1 MTARAVHRDGAGGAF
16 PARLLAGA
24 LLGLAVVLYL
34 CEFGL
39 NLHVSTGI
47 PYWDDWGYFFG
58 EAQGVQQPLTLH
70 SLLAKDSDHVAPLFK
85 LLTHAL
91 WRVIGVDFVGFRL
104 LGWIVYGAMLA
115 LYAALLLRVCVRSA
129 AEAVPVAAA
138 GLLLVSTANAEYFY
152 YQAMGLAQPFIFLCL
167 FGFLYAMAA
176 RRWWLAG
183 LLLLG
188 YGGTGVFGSSYLL
201 GSAGAALLGAL
212 AAGRLTPRALL
223 ADPRVRVAV
232 LGGVALTLLMFA
244 LTFIGSYANHTE
256 QALVWPWEKDFWFF
270 VLGAFAAAAGVP
282 ADAPTDVVAPYARLA
297 VGAAL
302 FLAFAVPALLLPLL
316 RRGDDDDDDGD
327 EDGDGGAAPAFV
339 LSALLAGSILL
350 TLATAVGR
358 SHLCGDG
365 GVVIMGCGAS
375 PRYAFP
381 VVLALPALMAAWMR
395 LLPAPALRLAA
406 GAALA
411 VAILGLHLLGLH
423 PLDPHSPD
431 RRLEPSLARWD
442 FSRLNQVAAARDH
455 AAATCLAVWLQD
467 GDEDRPLYCP
477 TVSPRNIA
485 PYLAVAR
492 RMDAAFARPL
502 MEGTAGERATR
513 ELRRRVMAATLEG
526 ATLRTEPPLTP
537 DAARLTGW
545 ADSVMFLKYGTP
557 VITGWAADL
566 GRREPAALVAAVAG
580 GRVVGIAL
588 PGRLRPD
595 VAAALGAP
603 GFAAAGFAVPVPA
616 GRFEGT
622 AVRVFALSAD
632 GAVTELQPPG
642 GVTVPATAPGGG

>member
-1 MTARAVHRDGAGGAF
+1 MTVRAAAGAF
-16 PARLLAGA
+16 PARWAAGG
-24 LLGLAVVLYL
+24 LLGLAAVLYL
-34 CEFGL
+34 WAFGL
-39 NLHVSTGI
+39 NLHASTGI

-70 SLLAKDSDHVAPLFK
+70 SLLAKDSDHVAPMFK

-138 GLLLVSTANAEYFY
+138 GLLLVSTANAEYFH

-212 AAGRLTPRALL
+212 AAGRRSPRALL

-244 LTFIGSYANHTE
+244 LTFVGSYANHTE

-282 ADAPTDVVAPYARLA
+282 ADAVTPYARLA

-302 FLAFAVPALLLPLL
+302 LLAFAVPALLLPLL
-316 RRGDDDDDDGD
+316 RRSE
-327 EDGDGGAAPAFV
+327 EDAPGAFA

-375 PRYAFP
+375 PRYVFP
-381 VVLALPALMAAWMR
+381 VVLALPALVAAWMR
-395 LLPAPALRLAA
+395 LLPVPALRIAA

-411 VAILGLHLLGLH
+411 MAVLGLHLL
-423 PLDPHSPD
+423 D

-442 FSRLNQVAAARDH
+442 FSPLNREAAARD
-455 AAATCLAVWLQD
+455 AAAAACLAVWLRD

-477 TVSPRNIA
+477 GISPRNIA

-492 RMDAAFARPL
+492 RMDAAFVRPL
-502 MEGTAGERATR
+502 LAGTVGEALSRD
-513 ELRRRVMAATLEG
+513 LRRRVASATPEG
-526 ATLRTEPPLTP
+526 EELRADPPLVRD
-537 DAARLTGW
+537 DARMAGW
-545 ADSVMFLKYGTP
+545 VDNVTFLKYGTP
-557 VITGWAADL
+557 VVIGWAAD
-566 GRREPAALVAAVAG
+566 RARKEPAALVAVAVDD
-580 GRVVGIAL
+580 RVVGIAL
-588 PGRLRPD
+588 TGGLRPD
-595 VAAALGAP
+595 VAAALGEP
-603 GFAAAGFAVPVPA
+603 GFAAAGFAVPIPA
-616 GRFEGT
+616 GRFEGS
-622 AVRVFALSAD
+622 AVRVFALSLD
-632 GAVTELQPPG
+632 GAVAELRRPG
-642 GVTVPATAPGGG
+642 GVTIPATVARSD

>member
-1 MTARAVHRDGAGGAF
+1 MTARAAAGAF
-16 PARLLAGA
+16 PARLLAGG
-24 LLGLAVVLYL
+24 LLGLAAVLYL
-34 CEFGL
+34 WAFGL
-39 NLHVSTGI
+39 NLHASTGI

-70 SLLAKDSDHVAPLFK
+70 SLFAKDSDHVAPMFK

-129 AEAVPVAAA
+129 AEAVPVAAV
-138 GLLLVSTANAEYFY
+138 GLLLVSTANAEYFH

-176 RRWWLAG
+176 RRWWAAG

-212 AAGRLTPRALL
+212 AAGRHDARALL

-244 LTFIGSYANHTE
+244 LTFVGSYANHTE

-270 VLGAFAAAAGVP
+270 VLGAFSAAAGLPV
-282 ADAPTDVVAPYARLA
+282 TVAPYPRLA

-302 FLAFAVPALLLPLL
+302 FLAFALPALLLPLL
-316 RRGDDDDDDGD
+316 RRGE
-327 EDGDGGAAPAFV
+327 EDAPAAFA

-375 PRYAFP
+375 PRYVFP
-381 VVLALPALMAAWMR
+381 VVLALPALVAAWMR
-395 LLPAPALRLAA
+395 LLPVPALRIAA

-411 VAILGLHLLGLH
+411 VAFLGPHLL
-423 PLDPHSPD
+423 D

-442 FSRLNQVAAARDH
+442 FSPLNREAAARDA
-455 AAATCLAVWLQD
+455 AAATCLAVWLRD

-492 RMDAAFARPL
+492 RMDAAFVRPL
-502 MEGTAGERATR
+502 LAGTVGERPSR
-513 ELRRRVMAATLEG
+513 DLRRRVASAALDGEE
-526 ATLRTEPPLTP
+526 LRTTPPLVRD
-537 DAARLTGW
+537 DARIAGW
-545 ADSVMFLKYGTP
+545 IDSVTFLKYGTP
-557 VITGWAADL
+557 VIAGWAAD
-566 GRREPAALVAAVAG
+566 RDRKEPAALVAVVAG

-588 PGRLRPD
+588 TGIPRPD
-595 VAAALGAP
+595 VAAALGEP
-603 GFAAAGFAVPVPA
+603 GFAAAGFAVPIPA
-616 GRFEGT
+616 GRFEGSE
-622 AVRVFALSAD
+622 VRVFALSAD
-632 GAVTELQPPG
+632 GAVAELRRPG
-642 GVTVPATAPGGG
+642 GVSIPAAVARGG

>member
-1 MTARAVHRDGAGGAF
+1 MTARTADGAV
-16 PARLLAGA
+16 PVRLLAGG
-24 LLGLAVVLYL
+24 LLGLVVVLYL

-70 SLLAKDSDHVAPLFK
+70 SLFAKDSDHVAPLFK

-201 GSAGAALLGAL
+201 GSAGAALLAAL

-232 LGGVALTLLMFA
+232 LGGVALTLLMVA

-282 ADAPTDVVAPYARLA
+282 AAAPTDVVAPYARLA
-297 VGAAL
+297 VGTAL

-316 RRGDDDDDDGD
+316 RRGEDHED

-339 LSALLAGSILL
+339 LSALLAGSVLL

-381 VVLALPALMAAWMR
+381 VVLALPALLAAWMR

-411 VAILGLHLLGLH
+411 VAILGLHLL
-423 PLDPHSPD
+423 DPHPPD

-442 FSRLNQVAAARDH
+442 FSRLNQEAAARDH

-477 TVSPRNIA
+477 GVSPRNIA

-502 MEGTAGERATR
+502 REGTVEELATR
-513 ELRRRVMAATLEG
+513 ALRRRVMAATPEG
-526 ATLRTEPPLTP
+526 DGLRAEPPLTP
-537 DAARLTGW
+537 DAARLAGW
-545 ADSVMFLKYGTP
+545 ADGVAILKYGTP

-566 GRREPAALVAAVAG
+566 ARREPAALVAAVAG

-588 PGRLRPD
+588 TGIARPD
-595 VAAALGAP
+595 VAAALGGP
-603 GFAAAGFAVPVPA
+603 GVAGAGFAVPVPA

-622 AVRVFALSAD
+622 AVRIFALSAD
-632 GAVTELQPPG
+632 GAVTELRPPG
-642 GVTVPATAPGGG
+642 GVTVPAAAPGGG